1 MAGSLV
7 DEADGTSLVDPTPR
21 LTGVIYLMRHGHT
34 VLDVDKRSDGF
45 LDFPLSDKGR
55 LGVIEAQ
62 QYLKTVPLSYIRTA
76 PLKRTVETAEIV
88 KSGTVSDPK
97 IQTDDD
103 GRTWNLGVLAGT
115 AKKISKPLV
124 RELMANPTQRPPS
137 GESYNE
143 FLARFIPWFEKNCTA
158 PVLKNGKPILYVG
171 SGSNLR
177 ALGQNFV
184 SDMDALD
191 LDEGGLA
198 MLYFVGNGP
207 WQIEVILGE
216 DDSGDQVS

>member
-103 GRTWNLGVLAGT
+103 GRTWNLGILAGT